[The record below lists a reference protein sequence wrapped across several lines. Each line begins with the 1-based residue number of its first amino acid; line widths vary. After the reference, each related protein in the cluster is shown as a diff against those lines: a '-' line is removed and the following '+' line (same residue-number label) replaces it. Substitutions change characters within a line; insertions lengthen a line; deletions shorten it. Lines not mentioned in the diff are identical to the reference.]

1 MDTRIAGS
9 ILLLSGILL
18 VGARQTP
25 MASPRAQSFIPG
37 IPTVV
42 TTSVALTK
50 GIAIPGAP
58 LASTDLIWAD
68 EATKRV
74 YFADRSNFAIDIVDG
89 TTDSYAGRITG
100 FAGTTG
106 ANGQGPNGVLVTP
119 DKKLWTG
126 DGNSLV
132 QVVDLNLNPPRII
145 QSISTG
151 GSNRADELGYDPD
164 DHIILVGND
173 RETPPYLTAISADTY
188 RVLATIPFK
197 EASGME
203 QPIWNEQLHRF
214 FINVPTAR
222 GAELAAVDPKTMAV
236 TSTYPVGSGCGGT
249 GLAQG
254 PFQRLLVACGNPFI
268 VNAING
274 SIISTITDVG
284 SGDQVWYNAG
294 DGQFYV
300 TSTDRSGATVLG
312 VIDAQTAAWRQN
324 VIAPGARNVTALAS
338 TNHIYTVVRS
348 PAAGVA
354 DTTLCAQF
362 GIRGSGCV
370 GVFTHQ

>member
-1 MDTRIAGS
+1 M
-9 ILLLSGILL
+9 
-18 VGARQTP
+18 
-25 MASPRAQSFIPG
+25 
-37 IPTVV
+37 
-42 TTSVALTK
+42 
-50 GIAIPGAP
+50 
-58 LASTDLIWAD
+58 ASTDLIWAD

-74 YFADRSNFAIDIVDG
+74 YFSDRSNFGIDIVDA

-100 FAGTTG
+100 FIGATG
-106 ANGQGPNGVLVTP
+106 ANGAGPNGVLVTP
-119 DKKLWTG
+119 DKKLWAG

-132 QVVDLNLNPPRII
+132 RVVDLNLNPPRII

-164 DHIILVGND
+164 DHIILIGND

-222 GAELAAVDPKTMAV
+222 GAELAAVDPKTMTV

-274 SIISTITDVG
+274 SIISTVTDVG

-362 GIRGSGCV
+362 GIRGNGCV